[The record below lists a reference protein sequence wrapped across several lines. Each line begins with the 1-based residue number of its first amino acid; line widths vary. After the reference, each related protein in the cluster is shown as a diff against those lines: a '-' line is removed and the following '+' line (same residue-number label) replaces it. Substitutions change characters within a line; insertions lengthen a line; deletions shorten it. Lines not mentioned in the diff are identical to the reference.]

1 MAGRAADDTMLP
13 RDLDPGRKSAMKLS
27 PLRIILLIAFV
38 DLVGFGLIIP
48 LQATYAE
55 RFGAS
60 GLTFGML
67 IGVYAAMQFLFN
79 PILGRWSDRIGRR
92 PVLLLSIAG
101 SVLSH
106 GLLGF
111 ADLSGSLTLLF
122 VARTLD
128 GITGANVA
136 TAQAYIADVTT
147 PQNRAKGMGLFGAA
161 FGLGFVLGPAI
172 GAGLAAVGRSVSGPL
187 HGTCWPAFGA
197 AVIALIAFV
206 LVWRY
211 LPEPRQAS
219 ERSRTT
225 QRVFAFG
232 KLWEA
237 TAHPR
242 LRELLTLMFSA
253 TFAFVLLETTFVFL
267 CVRRFHLT
275 ESGTGLLFAYIGVI
289 MVIVQG
295 GLVGRLVRRY
305 GEARLISVA
314 PFITAGGF
322 LMISG
327 VSFAESHVLAWTLLI
342 VGCIP
347 TAAGHG
353 LTGPNLNALISRQAD
368 ADHQGTTLGL
378 SQGVGSLARA
388 LGPLLGGWLFDIG
401 PAWPYWVGAGL
412 LVVLAVYA
420 HLVRP
425 AQEEAIAC
433 NT

>member
-1 MAGRAADDTMLP
+1 MTR
-13 RDLDPGRKSAMKLS
+13 

-55 RFGAS
+55 RFGANA
-60 GLTFGML
+60 LTFGML

-92 PVLLLSIAG
+92 PVLLISIAG
-101 SVLSH
+101 SVVSH
-106 GLLGF
+106 GLLGY
-111 ADLSGSLTLLF
+111 ADLSHSLPLLF
-122 VARTLD
+122 VARILD

-136 TAQAYIADVTT
+136 TAQAYIADVTE
-147 PQNRAKGMGLFGAA
+147 PKDRAKGMGLFGAA

-172 GAGLAAVGRSVSGPL
+172 GAGLAAVGRSVSGPM

-197 AVIALIAFV
+197 AFIALIAFV

-211 LPEPRQAS
+211 LPEPPRSTRKVPAT
-219 ERSRTT
+219 ERM
-225 QRVFAFG
+225 FAFG

-242 LRELLTLMFSA
+242 LRELFVMIFSA

-267 CVRRFHLT
+267 CVRRFQLN

-295 GLVGRLVRRY
+295 GLIGRLVRRF

-314 PFITAGGF
+314 PILTACGF
-322 LMISG
+322 LLISG
-327 VSFAESHVLAWTLLI
+327 VSFTESQSLAWALLL

-353 LTGPNLNALISRQAD
+353 LTGPNLNALVSRQAS
-368 ADHQGTTLGL
+368 HQTQGMTLGL

-388 LGPLLGGWLFDIG
+388 LGPLLAGWLFDIG
-401 PAWPYWVGAGL
+401 PEWPYWIGAVL
-412 LVVLAVYA
+412 LAALAVYG
-420 HLVRP
+420 HLVRS
-425 AQEEAIAC
+425 AQEEAIAQD
-433 NT
+433 T